1 MKLKTTKNTEVLF
14 IDDLAV
20 LKIPNKELKSFFKL
34 NKPSK
39 GKYLDNYLNIS
50 NSVYLKYEGYTYITN
65 SSMLASGSNIY
76 SLLDTINHQILKTIK
91 NEAIPY
97 SDYIYDFL
105 IYIPVWLDQKVKEL
119 KSQKNNKK

>member
-14 IDDLAV
+14 IDDLVV

-34 NKPSK
+34 NEPSK
-39 GKYLDNYLNIS
+39 GKYLDDYLNIS

-97 SDYIYDFL
+97 SDYVYDFL
-105 IYIPVWLDQKVKEL
+105 WSKTVKNL
-119 KSQKNNKK
+119 NSLYTSNNYMKMK

>member
-14 IDDLAV
+14 IDDLVV

-34 NKPSK
+34 NVPSK
-39 GKYLDNYLNIS
+39 GKYLDDYLNIS

-65 SSMLASGSNIY
+65 SSILASGSNIY

-105 IYIPVWLDQKVKEL
+105 WSKTVKNL
-119 KSQKNNKK
+119 NSLYTSNNYMKMK

>member
-14 IDDLAV
+14 IDDLVV
-20 LKIPNKELKSFFKL
+20 LKIPNKELKSFFRV
-34 NKPSK
+34 NVPSK
-39 GKYLDNYLNIS
+39 GKYLDDYLNIS

-65 SSMLASGSNIY
+65 SSILASGSNIY

-105 IYIPVWLDQKVKEL
+105 WSKTVKNL
-119 KSQKNNKK
+119 NSLYTSNNYMKMK